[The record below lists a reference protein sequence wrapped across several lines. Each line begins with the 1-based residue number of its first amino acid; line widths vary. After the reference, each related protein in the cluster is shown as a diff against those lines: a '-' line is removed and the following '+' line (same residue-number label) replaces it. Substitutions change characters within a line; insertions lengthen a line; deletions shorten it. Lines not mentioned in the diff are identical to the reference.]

1 MENNSSHDE
10 YEDNEQLESQ
20 DETDSEELVGQH
32 PNLVFLNDEGV
43 DYRNE
48 CEILYGAALKDNWK
62 SAESILKEN
71 PRLIHDENISHEL
84 GSILHI
90 ATQAKSFRFVVELMK
105 LMKATD
111 LELKNKYENT
121 AFCLAAM
128 SGFIDIAKAMR
139 EKNENLPN
147 IRCGID
153 ELLPIV
159 ATAQCGY
166 KAMVSYLYEI
176 TDLDTMLPEER
187 LNLLELT
194 ITNEM
199 YEVASNIFNNE
210 KILAEKMLER
220 RSAFL
225 YMLAQKSLAISKQEG
240 YLKGIN
246 EVAYSPVWK
255 KIIISAI
262 SMVKSQ
268 FIPVEKNLLE
278 KQAGRLFEEL
288 WTECKKNAEKKL
300 LKYLERDKL
309 LHFAAKTGNV
319 EFLVVAINN
328 HPDLIWNLDRGWSII
343 HVAVLYREE
352 KVFNLIHQ
360 IGGMKN
366 LLIQIIDDD
375 GNNILHLVGRLG
387 LSNNTFDNKE
397 KIMPPSF
404 LKVSGAA
411 LQMQREILWF
421 KEVEKLVPPFLLK
434 VKNLD
439 EKTPRELFTE
449 EHKQLLKDGEK
460 WMKDTAKSCMLVAS
474 LIATMVFAV
483 GFTVPGGNN
492 SNNGIPVLL
501 NSKGFMVFVIS
512 DAVALFSS
520 IVSIIMFLSIL
531 ISRYGEDDFLVSLP
545 AKLFV
550 GLTALFLSIVTM
562 LVAFA
567 ATFFLV
573 YSNHTIWEPKFIV
586 VCAGIPIALFGCLQ
600 YKLWFD
606 VARSTYRSKFLFRL
620 DKHKVC

>member
-1 MENNSSHDE
+1 MESNSSHDE
-10 YEDNEQLESQ
+10 YEDNEQFESQ
-20 DETDSEELVGQH
+20 DETDSEEPVDQH
-32 PNLVFLNDEGV
+32 LNLTFLNGGGV
-43 DYRNE
+43 DYRSV
-48 CEILYGAALKDNWK
+48 CETLYGAALKDNWK
-62 SAESILKEN
+62 SAEPILKKN
-71 PRLIHDENISHEL
+71 SWLIHQNISHEL

-90 ATQAKSFRFVVELMK
+90 ATQAKSFRFLVELMK
-105 LMKATD
+105 LMEATD
-111 LELKNKYENT
+111 LELKNKHENT
-121 AFCLAAM
+121 AFCVAAM
-128 SGFIDIAKAMR
+128 SGFYDIAKAMR
-139 EKNENLPN
+139 EKNGDLPN

-159 ATAQCGY
+159 ATARCGH

-176 TDLDTMLPEER
+176 TNLDTEER
-187 LNLLELT
+187 LNLLQIT
-194 ITNEM
+194 IMNEM
-199 YEVASNIFNNE
+199 YEVASDIFNKE
-210 KILAEKMLER
+210 KILAKKMLQKG
-220 RSAFL
+220 SAFL
-225 YMLAQKSLAISKQEG
+225 YMFAQKSLAISKQEG

-255 KIIISAI
+255 NVIISAI

-268 FIPVEKNLLE
+268 FITVEKNLLE
-278 KQAGRLFEEL
+278 KQAGQLFEEL
-288 WTECKKNAEKKL
+288 WTECKKNAEKRL
-300 LKYLERDKL
+300 LKYLEKDKL

-328 HPDLIWNLDRGWSII
+328 HPDLIWKLDRGWSII

-360 IGGMKN
+360 IGAMKS
-366 LLIQIIDDD
+366 LLIQKIDAN
-375 GNNILHLVGRLG
+375 GNNILHLAGRLG
-387 LSNNTFDNKE
+387 LSNTFDSKE

-404 LKVSGAA
+404 LRVSGAA

-460 WMKDTAKSCMLVAS
+460 WMKDTANSCMLVAS

-492 SNNGIPVLL
+492 SNNGIPILL
-501 NSKGFMVFVIS
+501 DSKGFMVFVIS
-512 DAVALFSS
+512 DAVALFNS

-545 AKLFV
+545 TKLFF
-550 GLTALFLSIVTM
+550 GLTALFLSIVSM

-573 YSNHTIWEPKFIV
+573 YSKHTIWEPKLVI
-586 VCAGIPIALFGCLQ
+586 VCAGIPVALFGCLQ